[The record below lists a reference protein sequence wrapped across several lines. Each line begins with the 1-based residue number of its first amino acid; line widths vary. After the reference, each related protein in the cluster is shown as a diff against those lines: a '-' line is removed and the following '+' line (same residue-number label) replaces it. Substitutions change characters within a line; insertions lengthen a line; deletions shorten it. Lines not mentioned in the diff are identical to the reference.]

1 MAAIPGD
8 IISKPLHLYNYHPQ
22 TKLGKGNVFTPVCN
36 SVYRRCTP
44 PGRHTSS
51 LGRHPLGRHLPRR
64 HTPSWQTPPGRHTP
78 RQTPPLQRTIR
89 ILLECILVSK
99 CTELCEESRTSV
111 KKSLL
116 AIDSLCYFLSCCW
129 LVKSQLH
136 CISSILGTQRVSR
149 CRGTWRGIEGV

>member
-1 MAAIPGD
+1 MAAIPCD

-22 TKLGKGNVFTPVCN
+22 TKLGKVMFLHLSVILFTGGVH
-36 SVYRRCTP
+36 P
-44 PGRHTSS
+44 PGRHTTP

-64 HTPSWQTPPGRHTP
+64 HTPSWQ
-78 RQTPPLQRTIR
+78 PPLQRTIR

-99 CTELCEESRTSV
+99 CIELCEESRTSV

-116 AIDSLCYFLSCCW
+116 TIDSLCHFLSCCW

-136 CISSILGTQRVSR
+136 CISSILGTQRVSG